1 MLVPQLRD
9 VRGGL
14 ADVLRVRPGRGG
26 GRAGPGPRPVAG
38 RRGVHVGRVR
48 GRDERA
54 SAVVATGE
62 RCGRGAVVGR
72 RQRDRG
78 GGQAG
83 GARMPDEAPRRA
95 RRAGQRVRPL
105 RLLDDL
111 GSAQQAVSV
120 RSDRGRMVGAATLE
134 IFFFSYNIVIYL
146 SDGRKF

>member
-14 ADVLRVRPGRGG
+14 ADVLRVRPKRGG
-26 GRAGPGPRPVAG
+26 GGGGRPGPDPRPVAG

-54 SAVVATGE
+54 SAVVAAGE
-62 RCGRGAVVGR
+62 RCGRGAVVGC

-78 GGQAG
+78 RGQAG
-83 GARMPDEAPRRA
+83 GARVPDEAPRRA
-95 RRAGQRVRPL
+95 RRAGQRARLL

-111 GSAQQAVSV
+111 GSDCSGRFGPTAV
-120 RSDRGRMVGAATLE
+120 R
-134 IFFFSYNIVIYL
+134 
-146 SDGRKF
+146 